1 MKLTKLDWGFVAV
14 IGVILAVLLMKTGG
28 DIPRKVP
35 SDEKHGPLVDAVKRG
50 KSREE
55 VEKVCV
61 SCHNIRA
68 VLLPKKHP
76 PKEQCLLCHPGK
88 G

>member
-14 IGVILAVLLMKTGG
+14 IGVILAVLLIKIGG
-28 DIPRKVP
+28 DNPRKVP
-35 SDEKHGPLVDAVKRG
+35 SDEKHRPLVDAVKRG

-61 SCHNIRA
+61 SCHNSR
-68 VLLPKKHP
+68 VVPLPKNHP
-76 PKEQCLLCHPGK
+76 PKEQCLICHSWK
-88 G
+88 S